1 MRPCWLKMFWQC
13 NAGEKINPRRWM
25 CWPYWSITQTYQ
37 FTFILYIRV
46 RSCSAEQLVTEG
58 LQSVSSALGFKS
70 AYNWLV
76 CLLMLWLSHGQWNW
90 TTEYNGT
97 KLPMSQILKKAYLIF
112 FPSTSFTV
120 MFRRSA
126 LLLHTEKSRLLM
138 RAGPVRPL
146 FILAVCLC
154 VRVHYCFSVSMSGV
168 PVVLVTVAEGS
179 ERSPLRNCLNWRG

>member
-1 MRPCWLKMFWQC
+1 MFWQC
-13 NAGEKINPRRWM
+13 NAGEKRNPRRWM

-126 LLLHTEKSRLLM
+126 LLLHTEK
-138 RAGPVRPL
+138 
-146 FILAVCLC
+146 LALYALYSSWRCVCVCVYIIVSQSLC
-154 VRVHYCFSVSMSGV
+154 
-168 PVVLVTVAEGS
+168 LVFQLCWS
-179 ERSPLRNCLNWRG
+179 Q

>member
-1 MRPCWLKMFWQC
+1 
-13 NAGEKINPRRWM
+13 M

-37 FTFILYIRV
+37 FTFTLYIRV

-70 AYNWLV
+70 AYNWLI
-76 CLLMLWLSHGQWNW
+76 CLLMLWLFHGQWNW

-97 KLPMSQILKKAYLIF
+97 KLPIGYTVTIFKKKAYLIF

-120 MFRRSA
+120 MFLERRSA
-126 LLLHTEKSRLLM
+126 LLLHTEKSCLLM
-138 RAGPVRPL
+138 RAGPVCPL
-146 FILAVCLC
+146 FILAECLC
-154 VRVHYCFSVSMSGV
+154 VRVHYCFSVPMSGV

-179 ERSPLRNCLNWRG
+179 ERSPLRNCLNRRG

>member
-1 MRPCWLKMFWQC
+1 
-13 NAGEKINPRRWM
+13 M

-146 FILAVCLC
+146 FILAVCVFVCACTLLFLSLYVWCSSC
-154 VRVHYCFSVSMSGV
+154 VGHSSRGFREESPEKLSQLKRVNK
-168 PVVLVTVAEGS
+168 EGR
-179 ERSPLRNCLNWRG
+179 ETK

>member
-1 MRPCWLKMFWQC
+1 
-13 NAGEKINPRRWM
+13 M

-97 KLPMSQILKKAYLIF
+97 KLPIGYTVTNLKKKHIWSF
-112 FPSTSFTV
+112 FLLHHSLSCLD
-120 MFRRSA
+120 A
-126 LLLHTEKSRLLM
+126 LLYCCTQRSWPCTPSIHLGGVFVCACTLLFLSLYVWCSSCVGHSSRGFREESPEKLSQLK
-138 RAGPVRPL
+138 
-146 FILAVCLC
+146 
-154 VRVHYCFSVSMSGV
+154 RVNK
-168 PVVLVTVAEGS
+168 EGR
-179 ERSPLRNCLNWRG
+179 ETK